1 MYGLIAK
8 IYAQP
13 GKRDELAELV
23 LSGSGD
29 MPGCLSYIV
38 AKCAHDADLI
48 WVTEVWDSEES
59 HKASL
64 ALPAVKEAI
73 GKAMPLVAGF
83 EQGATTEPVGGIGLK
98 RG

>member
-1 MYGLIAK
+1 MYGMIAK

-13 GKRDELAELV
+13 GKRDELIGLV

-38 AKCAHDADLI
+38 AKDLHEADLI
-48 WVTEVWDSEES
+48 WVTEAWDSEAS

-64 ALPAVKEAI
+64 TLPAVKEAI
-73 GKAMPLVAGF
+73 GKAMPLIAGF

-98 RG
+98 HG